1 MLSVFNKMT
10 HCFYCSEPYLLYHWC
25 CRCMKCICTKCFPS
39 HYKPGEKR
47 CKQMDGPTVDYDNL
61 DRLYRV
67 RNVLNNSTQTDS
79 IKSILD
85 E

>member
-1 MLSVFNKMT
+1 
-10 HCFYCSEPYLLYHWC
+10 
-25 CRCMKCICTKCFPS
+25 
-39 HYKPGEKR
+39 
-47 CKQMDGPTVDYDNL
+47 MDGPTVDYDNL